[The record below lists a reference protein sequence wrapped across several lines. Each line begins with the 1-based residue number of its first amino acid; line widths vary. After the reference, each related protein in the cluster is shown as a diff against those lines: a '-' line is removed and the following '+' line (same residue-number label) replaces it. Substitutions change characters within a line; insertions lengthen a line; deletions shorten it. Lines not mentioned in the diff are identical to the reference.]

1 MPATVRSVGAP
12 FQPSGVGVSYTNNA
26 LVGVTLRIRVSSRP
40 VEKYPPDRG
49 GSPTGAAVGRGAP
62 ERDVLRR
69 AGAGHLSRGSPVASA
84 RKSRAGG
91 QDILSVPPSGTAA
104 QRCSRSRT
112 PRMARAIVSSSTRAS
127 RLSSDGSFSRVT
139 RPRTPAAVSGPSP
152 HRLVTQF
159 AMVLARRY
167 PGVSH
172 SPVRAPVAAPE
183 TIRPCL
189 RRLGSRAVAA
199 RPAAAW
205 YPGGKFCPQP
215 VGDAEQGL
223 DDQMRKVVGDVN
235 GAAPCDPADGQPGT
249 VLGARPGGLDQGYL
263 HHQPTHP
270 GTTRMP

>member
-1 MPATVRSVGAP
+1 MPATVSSVGAP
-12 FQPSGVGVSYTNNA
+12 FQPSGIGVSYTNNA
-26 LVGVTLRIRVSSRP
+26 LVGVTLRIRVSSRL
-40 VEKYPPDRG
+40 VGKYPPDRG
-49 GSPTGAAVGRGAP
+49 GSPTGAAVRAWRARTERPAPRWPRSFVAGLPGRLG
-62 ERDVLRR
+62 EEV
-69 AGAGHLSRGSPVASA
+69 G
-84 RKSRAGG
+84 AGG
-91 QDILSVPPSGTAA
+91 QGSLSVPPSGTAA

-127 RLSSDGSFSRVT
+127 RLSSDGSFSRAT

-159 AMVLARRY
+159 VIALARRC

-205 YPGGKFCPQP
+205 
-215 VGDAEQGL
+215 
-223 DDQMRKVVGDVN
+223 
-235 GAAPCDPADGQPGT
+235 DPAASS
-249 VLGARPGGLDQGYL
+249 ARSPSVMPNRDS
-263 HHQPTHP
+263 
-270 GTTRMP
+270 TTRCGRSWVT